1 MKVVNHSRQEWIFYV
16 YQTDIFNEGF
26 PLAWLVSPLQ
36 IPVNNFINFYWAADY
51 QFLMSYTGKLIPG
64 VIVHV
69 NQDKECNPS
78 GKNHTEFTILPIEPS
93 VGQLSE
99 PFKAPSEGALYIKD
113 GPTVPD
119 EKFAVGIGMDGNG
132 TIVKQA
138 KANSMHEFI
147 PPVPPSTYWV
157 AAAKK
162 MRVGTVLD
170 IQTVTRAAKLEFP
183 PNIYSMVATLTQD
196 DTWKITRDQFD
207 TAAGDSTR
215 TTTTTTTNTRTN
227 TTYCCALI

>member
-1 MKVVNHSRQEWIFYV
+1 MAHIR
-16 YQTDIFNEGF
+16 
-26 PLAWLVSPLQ
+26 PLQ

-99 PFKAPSEGALYIKD
+99 PFKAPSEGTLYIKD

-119 EKFAVGIGMDGNG
+119 KIFAVGIGMSGNG

-138 KANSMHEFI
+138 KANPMHKFI
-147 PPVPPSTYWV
+147 PPVPPTYWV
-157 AAAKK
+157 ATAKEMK
-162 MRVGTVLD
+162 VGTVLG
-170 IQTVTRAAKLEFP
+170 IQTVTRAAKVEFP

-196 DTWKITRDQFD
+196 DTWKITRDQFGD
-207 TAAGDSTR
+207 TNTAAGDSTR
-215 TTTTTTTNTRTN
+215 TTTTTTNTRTN
-227 TTYCCALI
+227 TTYTVVL